1 MAKKIIK
8 KRIKPVSK
16 RLTAKKIKPIRK
28 IAPKRKLAVKKVVK
42 KTVAKPVIPKK
53 TLAGVVTHFYD
64 HISVAVIE
72 VMNEIKQGDKLE
84 FVGHEHQFEQKVTSM
99 QVDHQKVA
107 VAKKKQV
114 IGMKVL
120 QPVREKYLVY
130 RK

>member
-1 MAKKIIK
+1 
-8 KRIKPVSK
+8 
-16 RLTAKKIKPIRK
+16 
-28 IAPKRKLAVKKVVK
+28 
-42 KTVAKPVIPKK
+42 
-53 TLAGVVTHFYD
+53 
-64 HISVAVIE
+64 
-72 VMNEIKQGDKLE
+72 
-84 FVGHEHQFEQKVTSM
+84 VGHEHQFEQKVTSM